1 MSKTIIETENMCYTY
16 PDGTSALQDINIEI
30 KKGERAAIIGS
41 NGAGKSTL
49 FLHFNG
55 ILKPTSG
62 LIKIDGEPLNYKKNG
77 LLRTRQKVGIVFQNP
92 DDQLFAP
99 TVEEDVAFGPINL
112 GIPIEEVDKRVKE
125 SLEMV
130 GMSGLEKKPPHH
142 LSGGQKKRVAI
153 AGILAM
159 KPEIMVMDEPTTG
172 LDPQGAKQIMSLLF
186 QLNRDDMSIIISSH
200 DVEMITQFADK
211 IFVLHEGEFIG
222 QGSPEEIFNNPQ
234 LVEKANL
241 VLPKSAALLHLL
253 KGSGFSCDIKL
264 TVDEAYHE
272 ILHTLGIDTY
282 HNLLH
287 LVKNKYHHQLL
298 HEIGEENYHKLLHVL
313 KDEKIMDN
321 IPPVSYLQ

>member
-1 MSKTIIETENMCYTY
+1 MTKTIIETENMSYTY
-16 PDGTSALQDINIEI
+16 PDGTSALRDINIEI
-30 KKGERAAIIGS
+30 KAGERAAIIGS

-62 LIKIDGEPLNYKKNG
+62 LIRIDGELLNYKKEG

-99 TVEEDVAFGPINL
+99 TVEEDVAFGPMNL
-112 GIPIEEVDKRVKE
+112 GFPVKEVENRVKE
-125 SLEMV
+125 ALEMV
-130 GMSGLEKKPPHH
+130 GMSGFEKKAPHH

-172 LDPQGAKQIMSLLF
+172 LDPQGAKQIMSLLYE
-186 QLNRDDMSIIISSH
+186 LNQEDMSIIISSH
-200 DVEMITQFADK
+200 DVEIITQFADK
-211 IFVLHEGEFIG
+211 IFVLHDGSFIG
-222 QGSPEEIFNNPQ
+222 QGTPEEIFNNPE
-234 LVEKANL
+234 LVEEANL
-241 VLPKSAALLHLL
+241 ALPKSAALLHLL
-253 KGSGFSCDIKL
+253 KGDGFLCDIKL

-272 ILHTLGIDTY
+272 ILHTLGIDAY

-287 LVKNKYHHQLL
+287 LVRNKYHHQLL
-298 HEIGEENYHKLLHVL
+298 HELGEEKYHKLLHVL
-313 KDEKIMDN
+313 EEEQNSDQFT
-321 IPPVSYLQ
+321 S

>member
-1 MSKTIIETENMCYTY
+1 MTKAIIKTENMSYTY
-16 PDGTSALQDINIEI
+16 PDGTSAFQDINIEI

-62 LIKIDGEPLNYKKNG
+62 VIKIDGEPLNYKKDG

-99 TVEEDVAFGPINL
+99 TVEEDVAFGPMNL
-112 GIPIEEVDKRVKE
+112 GLPIEEVENRVKE
-125 SLEMV
+125 SLAMV
-130 GMSGLEKKPPHH
+130 GMSGLEKKAPHH

-159 KPEIMVMDEPTTG
+159 KPKIMVMDEPTTG
-172 LDPQGAKQIMSLLF
+172 LDPQGAKQIMSLLYE
-186 QLNRDDMSIIISSH
+186 LNQEDMSIIISSH
-200 DVEMITQFADK
+200 DMEIITQFADK
-211 IFVLHEGEFIG
+211 ILILHEGKFIG
-222 QGSPEEIFNNPQ
+222 QGSPEEIFNNPE

-241 VLPKSAALLHLL
+241 TIPKSAAILHLL
-253 KGSGFSCDIKL
+253 KENGFSCDVKL
-264 TVDEAYHE
+264 TVDDAYHE
-272 ILHTLGIDTY
+272 ILHALGTDAY

-298 HEIGEENYHKLLHVL
+298 HELGEEHYHKLLHL
-313 KDEKIMDN
+313 LEEEHKI
-321 IPPVSYLQ
+321 SQFTS